1 MMACETPRSGSPER
15 KRTNTGHVLLTM
27 SGTGFNSF
35 VSALILLGVGWN
47 FLYIGGTSLLT
58 STYTAAEKATA
69 QAINDM
75 TIFAVGL
82 TCSFG
87 AGWLLEV
94 LGWQMLNIALLP
106 WLGLAGL
113 SLMWLGV
120 KRHVT
125 KNVLG
130 KRMARQSMP

>member
-1 MMACETPRSGSPER
+1 
-15 KRTNTGHVLLTM
+15 M